1 MVAMVRYSSQAGC
14 QAQHAIG
21 SPTVCYL
28 CLSRFLSPL
37 YVSIPLFV
45 RLSFTASY
53 SPLRPTRFHPR
64 SYPALRRC
72 RARLPRDPRDGE
84 PADIFDSWAKEKFF
98 ARGRSL
104 VGGRKEESRARL
116 PAKEAALPLFNL
128 QSFRY
133 SRTRQNFSS
142 RRGNLRLCMRRSEVA
157 AESHVIACPLHRD
170 IK

>member
-53 SPLRPTRFHPR
+53 SPFRPSRFPRVTLRFVAVTRETIVRF
-64 SYPALRRC
+64 
-72 RARLPRDPRDGE
+72 
-84 PADIFDSWAKEKFF
+84 
-98 ARGRSL
+98 
-104 VGGRKEESRARL
+104 
-116 PAKEAALPLFNL
+116 
-128 QSFRY
+128 
-133 SRTRQNFSS
+133 S
-142 RRGNLRLCMRRSEVA
+142 RRGLDVLTRLDTR
-157 AESHVIACPLHRD
+157 
-170 IK
+170 